1 MARPLRIE
9 FSGAIY
15 HITSRGNAQADIYI
29 TDQDRWMFLDLF
41 GRVCEQF
48 NWSCHAYCLMTN
60 HYHVVIETGDG
71 NLSKGMRHMNG
82 VYTQAFNRQH
92 RRVGHVFQ
100 GRYKA
105 ILVDKDNYLLE
116 VIRYVLLNPV
126 RAQMTKTAGQYPW
139 SSYRGMIDK
148 IEAPGWLSRDW
159 VLGQF
164 AKSKKQAQQK
174 FIQFIRNGKD
184 QPPLWENLRNQ
195 MYLGDE
201 RFVKKMHMHIQDDRS
216 LAEVPRI
223 QRRQAAKPIEYY
235 AKNYPP
241 KEAMRQAYA
250 LGEYTFK
257 AIADYFGVHYSTV
270 SRAVNSK

>member
-105 ILVDKDNYLLE
+105 FIVDKERYLLE
-116 VIRYVLLNPV
+116 LGRYIHLNPV
-126 RAQMTKTAGQYPW
+126 RTKVVRRTEEFRW
-139 SSYRGMIDK
+139 SSYRDYISTRKDGAVVDTD
-148 IEAPGWLSRDW
+148 ET
-159 VLGQF
+159 LGF
-164 AKSKKQAQQK
+164 FSKRRGVAIK
-174 FIQFIRNGKD
+174 R
-184 QPPLWENLRNQ
+184 
-195 MYLGDE
+195 YLE
-201 RFVKKMHMHIQDDRS
+201 FVS
-216 LAEVPRI
+216 E
-223 QRRQAAKPIEYY
+223 
-235 AKNYPP
+235 
-241 KEAMRQAYA
+241 
-250 LGEYTFK
+250 G
-257 AIADYFGVHYSTV
+257 
-270 SRAVNSK
+270 